1 MDIRLLGSLAAEVD
15 GVSIVPTAGK
25 PRQILA
31 LLALEHGHIVPVATL
46 IEELWDQAPPRSAMT
61 TLQTYVLTLRRN
73 LGTAMG
79 PGLPG
84 AVKEVIATRHGGYL
98 LQLPADR
105 IDAARYET
113 LLAAG
118 QDAAGKGDDESC
130 ATLLRQAL
138 DLWQGE
144 PLADVPLG
152 PVLAAEALRL
162 RESRLVAVERRIDAE
177 LRLGRHGVLLGELTA
192 LTTRHPRHEGLHA
205 QTMVALYRS
214 GRRAAAL
221 EVYQRLR
228 TRLVADLG
236 VEPSPQL
243 SRLQHA
249 VLTDDPVLDDPAPF
263 RHGTAFGLYAA

>member
-1 MDIRLLGSLAAEVD
+1 MDIRLLGPLAAEVD
-15 GVSIVPTAGK
+15 GVSIVPSAGK

-31 LLALEHGHIVPVATL
+31 LLALQPGHIVPVPTL
-46 IEELWDQAPPRSAMT
+46 IEELWEKAPPRSAMT

-79 PGLPG
+79 PGVPG
-84 AVKEVIATRHGGYL
+84 AAKEVIATRHGGYL

-105 IDAARYET
+105 IDTGRYET

-118 QDAAGKGDDESC
+118 QDAAGDGDDERC

-138 DLWQGE
+138 DMWQGE

-152 PVLAAEALRL
+152 PVLSVEALRL

-177 LRLGRHGVLLGELTA
+177 LRLGRHGALLAELTA
-192 LTTRHPRHEGLHA
+192 LTARHPHHEGLHA
-205 QTMVALYRS
+205 QAMVALYRS

-243 SRLQHA
+243 GRLQQA
-249 VLTDDPVLDDPAPF
+249 VLTVDPVLDRAAPARRGATF
-263 RHGTAFGLYAA
+263 DLYAA